1 MPEEAYF
8 QIDKLLGGAVSK
20 RFGEE
25 WSKVLDNLY
34 DLRTPA
40 TKPRTVVLTV
50 TINPN
55 AARDASNIKYSV
67 TSKLISPEALQQT
80 VLMRQRDDGSV
91 QMREQTNEVPGQMDI
106 NGNEAPLPNIVEFK
120 APTEDVR

>member
-8 QIDKLLGGAVSK
+8 QIDNLLGGAVSK

-25 WSKVLDNLY
+25 WNKVLNNVY

-40 TKPRTVVLTV
+40 TKPRSVTLTV
-50 TINPN
+50 TIAPN
-55 AARDASNIKYSV
+55 AARDVSNVKYSV
-67 TSKLISPEALQQT
+67 TSKLATPEALQQT

-91 QMREQTNEVPGQMDI
+91 QMREQTSQVPGQMDI
-106 NGNEAPLPNIVEFK
+106 NGNEAPLPNVVEFK
-120 APTEDVR
+120 VPADGAK